1 MNHSKS
7 VITEN
12 SSPEEVEQAVAQI
25 HDDYQLFCEKLGETI
40 VGMEDV
46 IEQLMIAMI
55 CRGHCILQGMPGLA
69 KTLLI
74 SQMGKMLDLSFNRI
88 QFTPDL
94 MPADITGSEV
104 LQEDRSTGKRELRF
118 LSLIHI

>member
-1 MNHSKS
+1 MNHSTS
-7 VITEN
+7 IITEN
-12 SSPEEVEQAVAQI
+12 SSPKEVEQAVAQV
-25 HDDYQLFCEKLGETI
+25 HDDYQTFRSKLGETI

-46 IEQLMIAMI
+46 IEQLTIAMI

-74 SQMGKMLDLSFNRI
+74 SQMGKLLDLSFNRI

-94 MPADITGSEV
+94 MPADITGSIAG
-104 LQEDRSTGKRELRF
+104 RSINWQT
-118 LSLIHI
+118 